1 MVITI
6 LHIEGRRKPLDAKF
20 SHGLAIKQRQTF
32 EFDMVLWWLCVVE
45 LFKGYA
51 LAEMWIFWD
60 GGMRFF
66 KYLKHL
72 FII

>member
-20 SHGLAIKQRQTF
+20 SHSLAITQWQTF
-32 EFDMVLWWLCVVE
+32 EFLYGSIVAVC
-45 LFKGYA
+45 GNYA

-66 KYLKHL
+66 K
-72 FII
+72 